1 MRRAG
6 LIGLCTLSVLISCT
20 PANRISS
27 AEQADLDCLAA
38 RTVVQITSAIRDGV
52 EAGRPQEELQKYQ
65 QDFIQEGLI
74 EVRRLFP
81 DLSVH
86 HHYYEYETAH
96 MSLAIQDA
104 AQSAEPNS
112 EAYQAMIDTLSL
124 GETCEVAQASE

>member
-1 MRRAG
+1 MRRAV
-6 LIGLCTLSVLISCT
+6 LISLCAMSVLVSCT

-27 AEQADLDCLAA
+27 SDKADLDCLAA
-38 RTVVQITSAIRDGV
+38 RTVVQITSVIREGV
-52 EAGRPQEELQKYQ
+52 ESARPLDELQNYQ

-81 DLSVH
+81 DLSMH

-112 EAYQAMIDTLSL
+112 EAYQIMIDTLSL
-124 GETCEVAQASE
+124 GETCEVSQASE